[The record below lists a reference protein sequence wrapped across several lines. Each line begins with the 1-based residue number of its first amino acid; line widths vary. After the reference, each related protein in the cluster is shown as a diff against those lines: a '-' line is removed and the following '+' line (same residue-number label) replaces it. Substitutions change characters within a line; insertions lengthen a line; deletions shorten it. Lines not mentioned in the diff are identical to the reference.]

1 MKLWQ
6 IVGGTALSLTLAGC
20 AQHHEAPAQQ
30 APVNT
35 AASPA
40 TQPAI
45 TGPNV
50 SGSVFIAQRVAL
62 PPDAV
67 LTVTLSD
74 ASVADA
80 PSRVISQKV
89 ARTQGKQAPF
99 TFILPYNPQDIPP
112 NSHVILSAA
121 VTINGQMTFVTD
133 SIKEVINNGQG
144 TRADLQLVPVVSVPV
159 ATKPGAL
166 GPLSNPSE
174 PTGLGT
180 APAPVSAVAPQPAY

>member
-30 APVNT
+30 PPVNT
-35 AASPA
+35 AASPV
-40 TQPAI
+40 TEPAI

-50 SGSVFIAQRVAL
+50 SGSVFINQRVAL

-99 TFILPYNPQDIPP
+99 TFILPYNPQEIAP
-112 NSHVILSAA
+112 NARVLLSAA
-121 VTINGQMTFVTD
+121 VTINGQVTFVTD

-144 TRADLQLVPVVSVPV
+144 TRADLQLVPVVAVPV
-159 ATKPGAL
+159 ATKPNAL
-166 GPLSNPSE
+166 GPMTNPSNP
-174 PTGLGT
+174 GLGT
-180 APAPVSAVAPQPAY
+180 APAPVSAVPTQSSTY

>member
-121 VTINGQMTFVTD
+121 VTINGQMTFITD
-133 SIKEVINNGQG
+133 SIKEVINHGQG
-144 TRADLQLVPVVSVPV
+144 TRADLQLVPVVAVPV
-159 ATKPGAL
+159 ATKPSAL
-166 GPLSNPSE
+166 GPMTNPSNP
-174 PTGLGT
+174 GLGT
-180 APAPVSAVAPQPAY
+180 SPAPVSMVPAQPTTY

>member
-30 APVNT
+30 APVNS

-40 TQPAI
+40 SQPAI

-50 SGSVFIAQRVAL
+50 SGSVFINQRVAL

-74 ASVADA
+74 ASLADA
-80 PSRVISQKV
+80 PSKVISQKV
-89 ARTQGKQAPF
+89 ARTQGKQSHLRLSCRITHR
-99 TFILPYNPQDIPP
+99 TF
-112 NSHVILSAA
+112 HR
-121 VTINGQMTFVTD
+121 M
-133 SIKEVINNGQG
+133 
-144 TRADLQLVPVVSVPV
+144 
-159 ATKPGAL
+159 
-166 GPLSNPSE
+166 
-174 PTGLGT
+174 
-180 APAPVSAVAPQPAY
+180 PASC